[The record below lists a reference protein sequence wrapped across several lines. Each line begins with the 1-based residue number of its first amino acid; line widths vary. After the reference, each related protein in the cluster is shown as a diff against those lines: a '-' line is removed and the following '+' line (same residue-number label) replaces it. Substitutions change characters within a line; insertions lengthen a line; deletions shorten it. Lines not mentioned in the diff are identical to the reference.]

1 MKETKSNVPKLRFPG
16 FTEPWEQRKLGDLFV
31 ERTERSSNL
40 EILSVSVVDGVFPA
54 SEADRDSNPGAS
66 LANYKVVCKG
76 DVVYNSMRMW
86 QGALDTSRFN
96 GIVSPAYVVA
106 RPRWSYCSTFFSRLL
121 KRPSMLYQYRRLSQ
135 GNSKDTLVLKYE
147 QFAKISV
154 LVPPSAEELGAIA
167 SCFDLLDSFI
177 TLHQRKLEHVKLLK
191 RGLLQ
196 KMLPKDGSDV
206 PEIRFPGFTD
216 SWEQRKLGELVKIV
230 SGGTPD
236 TKNPNYWEG
245 EINWFTPAELGEKIF
260 VDESARK
267 ITRAGYD
274 ACSANMLP
282 AGKTILFTSRAGIGT
297 AAILRSSACTN
308 QGFQSFVVHDDTD
321 VNFIFAMIPAI
332 KRWACVHAS
341 GSTFLEISGKALA
354 SMSICA
360 PCLSEQKMIGS
371 VFSDFDTL
379 ITLHQRKLEHVKL
392 LKKALL
398 QQMFV

>member
-1 MKETKSNVPKLRFPG
+1 M
-16 FTEPWEQRKLGDLFV
+16 
-31 ERTERSSNL
+31 

-177 TLHQRKLEHVKLLK
+177 TLHQRK
-191 RGLLQ
+191 
-196 KMLPKDGSDV
+196 
-206 PEIRFPGFTD
+206 
-216 SWEQRKLGELVKIV
+216 
-230 SGGTPD
+230 
-236 TKNPNYWEG
+236 
-245 EINWFTPAELGEKIF
+245 
-260 VDESARK
+260 
-267 ITRAGYD
+267 
-274 ACSANMLP
+274 
-282 AGKTILFTSRAGIGT
+282 
-297 AAILRSSACTN
+297 
-308 QGFQSFVVHDDTD
+308 
-321 VNFIFAMIPAI
+321 
-332 KRWACVHAS
+332 
-341 GSTFLEISGKALA
+341 
-354 SMSICA
+354 
-360 PCLSEQKMIGS
+360 PCC
-371 VFSDFDTL
+371 
-379 ITLHQRKLEHVKL
+379 
-392 LKKALL
+392 
-398 QQMFV
+398 